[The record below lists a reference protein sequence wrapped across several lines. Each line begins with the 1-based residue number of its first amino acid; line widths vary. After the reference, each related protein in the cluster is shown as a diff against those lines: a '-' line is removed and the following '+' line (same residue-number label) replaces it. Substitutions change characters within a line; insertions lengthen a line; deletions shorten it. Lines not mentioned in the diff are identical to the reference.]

1 MRRRRGSDARASALA
16 KRMIWHPCMCL
27 RQDPRKRDLQW
38 NWHVK
43 NWNARN
49 AKRNR
54 RRVLSRL
61 SMNKEEPSKC
71 VMSELVDNNNC
82 ARDPRSGWYLR
93 RPNRPVGE
101 VLLSLV
107 SITHGGSQCGPKSSA
122 LWTDWS
128 PHKRYNWKKL
138 VRGISNLKVDDL
150 CTRVLY
156 VKRKDEDSLIW
167 NVANVVS
174 DRFVSIFFLSI
185 EN

>member
-1 MRRRRGSDARASALA
+1 MKLTLLGDSWTTTVSSSSRLISETKGVVVYEQESTWDDDGGSDARASALA

-54 RRVLSRL
+54 RRVLNRL

-93 RPNRPVGE
+93 RPNRPVGG

-138 VRGISNLKVDDL
+138 VRGISNL
-150 CTRVLY
+150 
-156 VKRKDEDSLIW
+156 
-167 NVANVVS
+167 
-174 DRFVSIFFLSI
+174 
-185 EN
+185 